1 MRSAVVRTV
10 PCERSS
16 KPAGSG
22 AATRARAP
30 RRTPMAR
37 DACASAAAD
46 GTISQVTDL
55 IGKYQDAGVHLL
67 ISSPCKNNVETH
79 ELLAADV
86 MPHFA

>member
-55 IGKYQDAGVHLL
+55 IGKYQDAGVRP
-67 ISSPCKNNVETH
+67 ISSACKIDLETL